1 MAEAIVT
8 PKKTHTY
15 HLPTADRQAIISRS
29 DSWATSKKIEIQR
42 QNFIKK
48 NGNDGVSVGA

>member
-1 MAEAIVT
+1 MAKTIVT
-8 PKKTHTY
+8 PQKTHTY
-15 HLPTADRQAIISRS
+15 HLPAADRQAIISHS

-48 NGNDGVSVGA
+48 NGNDGVSASA